1 MKASEGRP
9 LGGGACLSRISGL
22 VLSNKSIR
30 QTGALQSGETPE
42 RRHFFAYT
50 EMQKNG
56 AEGVRSAVVPVSLEF
71 QVCFCQTN
79 QSDRQVPCRAAKFP
93 AFTKEP
99 ALFIKY
105 ECDYSAS
112 RRVSSDPWRGFF
124 CSRGIRRSTGHPS
137 VPISFTIN

>member
-56 AEGVRSAVVPVSLEF
+56 AEGVRSAVVPVCLEF
-71 QVCFCQTN
+71 QTCFCQIN
-79 QSDRQVPCRAAKFP
+79 QSDRQVPCRAAKYP

-105 ECDYSAS
+105 ECGYSAS
-112 RRVSSDPWRGFF
+112 RWVSSAPLAGLFLFPGNPTLDRAPV
-124 CSRGIRRSTGHPS
+124 CPD
-137 VPISFTIN
+137 